1 MFTAAVVNVIQHQ
14 RCGAQCMVLVGAQ
27 GRGGYLR
34 KFFFQIFQIFTA
46 MLVNVIQ
53 HQHCVAQYMVVVGA
67 QGGGREIVSQ
77 IGKIPREG
85 RQSQVSPH

>member
-1 MFTAAVVNVIQHQ
+1 
-14 RCGAQCMVLVGAQ
+14 
-27 GRGGYLR
+27 
-34 KFFFQIFQIFTA
+34 

-53 HQHCVAQYMVVVGA
+53 HQHCVAQCMVVVGA

>member
-34 KFFFQIFQIFTA
+34 KKYFSNISNIHS
-46 MLVNVIQ
+46 NVGQ
-53 HQHCVAQYMVVVGA
+53 CHPASALCMVVVGA